1 MLRKLI
7 DVSLIGLSLLCVSS
21 RAWAQVAPP
30 LGTAAAFGALGN
42 SGVTGAAGLGVVVTG
57 EVGSYPTPTIINFPP
72 SSTAPPF
79 TIHRTADFV
88 VLQARTDAIASYV
101 NLQGQGPGAVIPD
114 ALDTQVLGPGV
125 YSFTLGAPLLANN
138 GTLTLNGLPGQVFIF
153 EVGSTVTAGTGST
166 VTGTAS
172 PCDIYWRV
180 GTSATLL
187 GAQFRGTVI
196 ADASITL
203 GDGANLQG
211 RALAGTGATGAVTM
225 SGNGGNTISGCAVA
239 GAGIPTLSQWAMIVL
254 SVLLALAGAIAIRS
268 RRSQRTEE

>member
-1 MLRKLI
+1 MRKSITILFAGFAL
-7 DVSLIGLSLLCVSS
+7 VCVPGIG
-21 RAWAQVAPP
+21 WAQVAPP

-42 SGVTGAAGLGVVVTG
+42 SGVTGAAGSGVVVTG

-79 TIHRTADFV
+79 TVHRTADFV
-88 VLQARTDAIASYV
+88 VQQARIDAIASYN
-101 NLQGQGPGAVIPD
+101 NLLGQGPGATIPD
-114 ALDTQVLGPGV
+114 ALDTQTLGPGV

-138 GTLTLNGLPGQVFIF
+138 GTLTLNGLPGQIFIF
-153 EVGSTVTAGTGST
+153 EVASTVTAGTGST

-180 GTSATLL
+180 GTSATLN

-203 GDGANLQG
+203 GAGANLQG

-225 SGNGGNTISGCAVA
+225 AGNGGNTISGCAVA
-239 GAGIPTLSQWAMIVL
+239 GAGIPTLSEWAMIAL
-254 SVLLALAGAIAIRS
+254 SVLLALAGAVAIRS
-268 RRSQRTEE
+268 RRSQRTAQ